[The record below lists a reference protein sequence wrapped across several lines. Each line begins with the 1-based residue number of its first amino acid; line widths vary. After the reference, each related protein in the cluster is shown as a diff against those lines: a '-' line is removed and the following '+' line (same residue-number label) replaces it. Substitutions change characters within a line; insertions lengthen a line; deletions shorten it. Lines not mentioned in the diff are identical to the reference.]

1 MINAILKFKEVVAPE
16 KTRIKHLFPHI
27 LILGGK
33 ADVKNPDKYQSCRN
47 VFLQWAHESKYE
59 LAEYL
64 QTPEDFK
71 EEWNRHDGYPNLVDF
86 EKEAGCLARGILL
99 FSECEGAL
107 AELGAFCTDD
117 VLCER
122 LVVVLEDK
130 HYDDDSPDASS
141 FIRWGPIKRIE
152 DLHPEKSICLVSSL
166 KDKHA
171 FESEVANVGE
181 TLRSKVSTLPETKQ
195 FKSGEIRDQYLL
207 IADLIELFCALNER
221 ELRDLLEF
229 MNVKPKNLSRMLSQL
244 ILFKFISKSKGIS
257 GTYYVPPKI
266 RASYLDYTAHATSKF
281 EKVTFRII
289 TIHPELKKETE
300 KDRLKA
306 FEKIHGVLR

>member
-27 LILGGK
+27 LVFGGK
-33 ADVKNPDKYQSCRN
+33 ADAKNLDKYQSCRN
-47 VFLQWAHESKYE
+47 VFLEWAHETKYE
-59 LAEYL
+59 LASYL
-64 QTPEDFK
+64 LTPEDFK
-71 EEWNRHDGYPNLVDF
+71 EEWNRIDGYPNLVDF

-130 HYDDDSPDASS
+130 HYDDNSPDASS

-152 DLHPEKSICLVSSL
+152 DLYPEKSICLVSSL
-166 KDKHA
+166 DNKHA
-171 FESEVANVGE
+171 FVSEVANVGE
-181 TLRSKVSTLPETKQ
+181 TLRSKVSTLPKTKQ
-195 FKSGEIRDQYLL
+195 FKSIEIRDQFLL
-207 IADLIELFCALNER
+207 IADLIELFGALNVS
-221 ELRDLLEF
+221 ELGLLLEF
-229 MNVKPKNLSRMLSQL
+229 MNVKPVNLSRMLNQL
-244 ILFKFISKSKGIS
+244 ILFKLIVKSKGIS
-257 GTYYVPPKI
+257 GTYYVPPKNG
-266 RASYLDYTAHATSKF
+266 ASYLDYTAHADSKF
-281 EKVTFRII
+281 EKVTFRIF
-289 TIHPELKKETE
+289 TIHQELKKETE